1 MLLTKDVGSFRR
13 YCDWRIRLPKGYQVV
28 IHVLDLDITPMNDP
42 VRLGYS
48 LTVVINDLINL
59 VPHHEQVEKEF
70 IHENSYHYF

>member
-1 MLLTKDVGSFRR
+1 M
-13 YCDWRIRLPKGYQVV
+13 I
-28 IHVLDLDITPMNDP
+28 DP